1 MENSTVGGQVKIL
14 INDIY
19 QIEQKSLNSTS
30 SLSNADRL
38 GGRFSKDPVTYPALK
53 SNSWNNDSIAVKR
66 YSINMFQI

>member
-19 QIEQKSLNSTS
+19 QIKQKSLNSAS

-38 GGRFSKDPVTYPALK
+38 GGRFSKDPVTYRALK
-53 SNSWNNDSIAVKR
+53 SNS
-66 YSINMFQI
+66 

>member
-19 QIEQKSLNSTS
+19 QIKQKSLNSAS

-38 GGRFSKDPVTYPALK
+38 GGRFSKDPVTYRALK
-53 SNSWNNDSIAVKR
+53 SNSWNYDSIAVKR